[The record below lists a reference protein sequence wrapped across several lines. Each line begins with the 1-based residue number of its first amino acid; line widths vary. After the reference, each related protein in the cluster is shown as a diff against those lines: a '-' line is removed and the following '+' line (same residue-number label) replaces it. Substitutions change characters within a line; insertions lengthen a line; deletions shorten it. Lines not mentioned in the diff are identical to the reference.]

1 MKKRL
6 TVGVIATE
14 CYRNY
19 TAEML
24 CGIIA
29 QCYQADCNM
38 IVLSTKNN
46 FQEPVTSHNYHEA
59 DLFQLIGIP
68 SFDGFIYDRNAF
80 NHSEMQKQIDDLL
93 KCAGKPVMLLDAG
106 EHPFFENTVSHDPEA
121 FELLAEHMIQVHG
134 HRKIYCLTGQKKSSQ
149 AIERLEAY
157 FHVMQRHGL
166 YYDDSYYAYG
176 DFWRVA
182 PVNFA
187 QRLITGE
194 ISMPEAVVCTSDIM
208 ANALIMELE
217 KAGIRVPEDIAVTG
231 FDGYLDEAQS
241 DVSLTSYKKSYYQF
255 GANAFRRLYRIIT
268 GRNCRRISAK
278 CSRIQIGRSCGCMP
292 VHHQTAKSHREKR
305 LCSDHK
311 EWFFQSELLF
321 ELMHTESLH
330 ELLSLIANRAYLI
343 CHWNQLR
350 IFLTDAYLQSV
361 RVGAQFPHHKDCCE
375 VLWCDRARKS
385 SSVSDRSMKQSEI
398 VSYLTQEP
406 DHPTAYYL
414 SPLHM
419 DERQF
424 GFVALSFGRMPYCY
438 QPEYCL
444 FISYL
449 CLALEHLER
458 YGTHNTSRKKSIDN
472 LQLYRYLMQIRE
484 EIQQHPESDWSVQE
498 LCQRTHVS
506 RSYLQRMYKSYFGK
520 SIFEELIDF
529 RIQRAKELLC
539 SSDYT
544 ISLIAELCGY
554 ASYTH
559 FANQFKAKE
568 GITPSAYR
576 ERSRKK

>member
-1 MKKRL
+1 
-6 TVGVIATE
+6 
-14 CYRNY
+14 
-19 TAEML
+19 
-24 CGIIA
+24 
-29 QCYQADCNM
+29 
-38 IVLSTKNN
+38 
-46 FQEPVTSHNYHEA
+46 
-59 DLFQLIGIP
+59 
-68 SFDGFIYDRNAF
+68 
-80 NHSEMQKQIDDLL
+80 
-93 KCAGKPVMLLDAG
+93 
-106 EHPFFENTVSHDPEA
+106 
-121 FELLAEHMIQVHG
+121 
-134 HRKIYCLTGQKKSSQ
+134 
-149 AIERLEAY
+149 
-157 FHVMQRHGL
+157 
-166 YYDDSYYAYG
+166 
-176 DFWRVA
+176 
-182 PVNFA
+182 
-187 QRLITGE
+187 
-194 ISMPEAVVCTSDIM
+194 
-208 ANALIMELE
+208 
-217 KAGIRVPEDIAVTG
+217 
-231 FDGYLDEAQS
+231 
-241 DVSLTSYKKSYYQF
+241 
-255 GANAFRRLYRIIT
+255 
-268 GRNCRRISAK
+268 
-278 CSRIQIGRSCGCMP
+278 
-292 VHHQTAKSHREKR
+292 
-305 LCSDHK
+305 
-311 EWFFQSELLF
+311 
-321 ELMHTESLH
+321 MHTESLH

-375 VLWCDRARKS
+375 VLWCDRAGKS
-385 SSVSDRSMKQSEI
+385 SGVSDRSMKQSEI

-424 GFVALSFGRMPYCY
+424 GFAALSFGRMPYCY

-458 YGTHNTSRKKSIDN
+458 YGTHNTSREKSIDN
-472 LQLYRYLMQIRE
+472 PQLYRHLMQIRE

-520 SIFEELIDF
+520 SIFEDLIDF
-529 RIQRAKELLC
+529 RIQRAKELLY

-559 FANQFKAKE
+559 FANQFKAQE